1 MKREILFKAKRVD
14 NGEWVE
20 GLPIYLTEYAKDFNE
35 IDGIQ
40 CNKTRDNFD
49 INTETVCQFTGLL
62 DKNENKIFE
71 GDILKHK
78 NAVAPEENGFFCSF
92 KDYKFVFENM
102 NYKGD
107 EFFFIDG
114 FEYVSDLEII
124 GNIHD

>member
-62 DKNENKIFE
+62 DKNGNKIFE
-71 GDILKHK
+71 GDKLRFYYKDGKYDNTIISYLESGCRFVAIEEGQLEGYGFGQK
-78 NAVAPEENGFFCSF
+78 NE
-92 KDYKFVFENM
+92 M
-102 NYKGD
+102 
-107 EFFFIDG
+107 
-114 FEYVSDLEII
+114 EII